1 MKKKDKRWGSQKRA
15 LKSLFRNFGKRNGS
29 QPHQDPPKEEGQ
41 LGTFWKVTSK
51 EECNEKIR
59 KIPATNV
66 VDTTLVLVPMTKTLE
81 MYYKRR
87 IKLLVKGIQ
96 QLSIRAKRALERVIK
111 LQKNKEKILG
121 FKEIQTSQVLEA

>member
-1 MKKKDKRWGSQKRA
+1 
-15 LKSLFRNFGKRNGS
+15 
-29 QPHQDPPKEEGQ
+29 
-41 LGTFWKVTSK
+41 
-51 EECNEKIR
+51 
-59 KIPATNV
+59 
-66 VDTTLVLVPMTKTLE
+66 